1 MDKLSG
7 DMNYELLMKG
17 IDGEVWSLDLPLDA
31 PAMNYQ
37 TNNLAELK
45 DRNASYSQRISL
57 PRTTHNEQA
66 FQFSFVIGSGSYV
79 PYMRFPCQLFYE
91 GALISPVG
99 AVLNIVDVSDESIG
113 IQIIGATADLFDTL
127 NNTDAKDPG
136 DGMFLLKWYTD
147 TMGQIERRLVG
158 PEGVKVLYFWLYATL
173 QKNPN
178 IPPIS
183 MEAIQQVREL
193 DKFYPHLN
201 WYDLVTWIFAREGYS
216 LETDVDPVDRDEMF
230 LPCTYPVLADNPN
243 APKAS
248 GTGWI
253 QDPPIG
259 TTVGV
264 VWQGFPGVTLSDPVA
279 GRLLMGTVAGTFNWM
294 TLWDTTITFSFS
306 WSNISAIRNGSVAVQ
321 VTHYKNDGTSAIVLI
336 RSWSSGSSGSA
347 SVNIPMEAGEHILV
361 SGSLATVNPSANQ
374 YDMRFPVSITAPPVP
389 ETSPGDKPQPG
400 LTYDLLASTGFKS
413 LGDIVKAFFQL
424 FGLTIDVNPATKVA
438 RAYSVQEFYNR
449 RSSSGKNWSD
459 KLIKGKDTKLTFQ
472 LSNYAQSNEIKLED
486 NKDNNV
492 TDSYKFSIPDVN
504 LQPTKLLFQIGFL
517 AGLNQTL
524 YDEDT
529 TDKVH
534 TIANYPIWT
543 VNRGRVENGEMTE
556 TTWEYNALSKPMVV
570 HVNKSDYM
578 WPQVSVGYTLIRV
591 RLFTAY
597 FKNLNYYVPKYYDKL
612 INNILK
618 RPKILQTQILL
629 DSLDIQSLDLFDPIW
644 LEEPGFWFYV
654 SKINN
659 FQAEKIT
666 KVDLIR
672 M

>member
-1 MDKLSG
+1 
-7 DMNYELLMKG
+7 MNYELLMKG

-37 TNNLAELK
+37 INNLAELK

-66 FQFSFVIGSGSYV
+66 FQFSFVVGLGSYV
-79 PYMRFPCQLFYE
+79 PYMKFPCQLFYE
-91 GALISPVG
+91 GALISPAG
-99 AVLNIVDVSDESIG
+99 AVLSIVDVSDTSIG
-113 IQIIGATADLFDTL
+113 IQILGATVDLFDTL

-136 DGMFLLKWYTD
+136 TGMFLLKWYTD
-147 TMGQIERRLVG
+147 TMGQAERYLSG
-158 PEGVKVLYFWLYATL
+158 PEDSKVLYFWLYATL

-178 IPPIS
+178 VLPIS
-183 MEAIQQVREL
+183 MEAIRQVWEL

-201 WYDLVTWIFAREGYS
+201 WYDLVTWIFDRAGYR
-216 LETDVDPVDRDEMF
+216 LETDVDPVDQSEMF

-253 QDPPIG
+253 RNPPNG
-259 TTVGV
+259 TIAWVM
-264 VWQGFPGVTLSDPVA
+264 WQGSPGVTLSDPVA
-279 GRLLMGTVAGTFNWM
+279 GRLMVGLESGTFSWM
-294 TLWDTTITFSFS
+294 TLWDTTITFSFA

-321 VTHYKNDGTSAIVLI
+321 VTHYKNDGTSAIVLT

-347 SVNIPMEAGEHILV
+347 SVDIPMEAGEYIQVLGTLAIV
-361 SGSLATVNPSANQ
+361 SLSPGQ

-438 RAYSVQEFYNR
+438 RAYSAQEFYNR

-472 LSNYAQSNEIKLED
+472 LSSYAQSNEIKLED

-504 LQPTKLLFQIGFL
+504 LQPTKLLFQIRFL

-524 YDEDT
+524 YDEDST
-529 TDKVH
+529 NKTH
-534 TIANYPIWT
+534 TLANYPIWT
-543 VNRGRVENGEMTE
+543 INRGRMENGEMTE

-570 HVNKSDYM
+570 HINKSDYM
-578 WPQVSVGYTLIRV
+578 WPQVSVGYALTRV
-591 RLFTAY
+591 QLYPAY

-629 DSLDIQSLDLFDPIW
+629 DSLDIQSLDLFNPIW
-644 LEEPGFWFYV
+644 LEEHGFWFYV

-659 FQAEKIT
+659 FQAGKIT

>member
-1 MDKLSG
+1 
-7 DMNYELLMKG
+7 MNYELLMKG

-37 TNNLAELK
+37 INNLAELK

-66 FQFSFVIGSGSYV
+66 FQFSFEVGSGSGV
-79 PYMRFPCQLFYE
+79 PYMKFPCQLFYE
-91 GALISPVG
+91 GALISPAG
-99 AVLNIVDVSDESIG
+99 AVLNIVDVSDTSIG
-113 IQIIGATADLFDTL
+113 VQILGATADLFDTL

-147 TMGQIERRLVG
+147 TMGQTERYLSG
-158 PEGVKVLYFWLYATL
+158 PEKVKVLYFWLYATL

-178 IPPIS
+178 FPPLA
-183 MEAIQQVREL
+183 MEAIRQVSEL

-201 WYDLVTWIFAREGYS
+201 WYDLVTWIFDRAGYS
-216 LETDVDPVDRDEMF
+216 LETDVDLVDRAEMF
-230 LPCTYPVLADNPN
+230 LPCTYPVLADNPK

-248 GTGWI
+248 GIGWI
-253 QDPPIG
+253 RNPSTGP
-259 TTVGV
+259 TGV
-264 VWQGFPGVTLSDPVA
+264 TWKGSPGVTLSDPVA
-279 GRLLMGTVAGTFNWM
+279 GRLTIDPVPGTFNWM
-294 TLWDTTITFSFS
+294 TLWDTTITFEFS
-306 WSNISAIRNGSVAVQ
+306 WSNISAIQKSSVAVK
-321 VTHYKNDGTSAIVLI
+321 VTHYKNDGTSAVVLT

-347 SVNIPMEAGEHILV
+347 SVDIQMEAGEHILV
-361 SGSLATVNPSANQ
+361 SGTFAIVTNPGSSI
-374 YDMRFPVSITAPPVP
+374 DMRFPVSITAPPVP

-413 LGDIVKAFFQL
+413 LGDIVKAFVQL
-424 FGLTIDVNPATKVA
+424 FGLTVDVNPVTKVA
-438 RAYSVQEFYNR
+438 RAYSIQEFYDR

-472 LSNYAQSNEIKLED
+472 LSSYAQSNEMKLED

-517 AGLNQTL
+517 AGLNQRL
-524 YDEDT
+524 YDADITNT
-529 TDKVH
+529 TH
-534 TIANYPIWT
+534 TLANYPIWT
-543 VNRGRVENGEMTE
+543 INRGRMENGEMTE
-556 TTWEYNALSKPMVV
+556 TTWEYNVLSKPMVV
-570 HVNKSDYM
+570 HIDKSDFM
-578 WPQVSVGYTLIRV
+578 RPKVRVGRTLTQV
-591 RLFTAY
+591 RLYTAY
-597 FKNLNYYVPKYYDKL
+597 FKKLKYYVPKYYDKL

-618 RPKILQTQILL
+618 RPKILQVQILL
-629 DSLDIQSLDLFDPIW
+629 DSLDIQSLDLFNPIW
-644 LEEPGFWFYV
+644 LEEYGFWFYV

-659 FQAEKIT
+659 FQAGKIP

>member
-1 MDKLSG
+1 
-7 DMNYELLMKG
+7 MNYELLMKG
-17 IDGEVWSLDLPLDA
+17 IDGKVWSLDLPLDA

-37 TNNLAELK
+37 INNLAELK

-66 FQFSFVIGSGSYV
+66 FQFSFEVGSGSDV

-91 GALISPVG
+91 GALISPAG
-99 AVLNIVDVSDESIG
+99 AVLNIVDVSDTSIG
-113 IQIIGATADLFDTL
+113 VQILGATVDLFDTL

-147 TMGQIERRLVG
+147 TMGQTERYLSG
-158 PEGVKVLYFWLYATL
+158 SGEAKVLYFWLYATL

-178 IPPIS
+178 FPPFA
-183 MEAIQQVREL
+183 MEAIRQVSEL

-201 WYDLVTWIFAREGYS
+201 WYDLVTWIFGRAGYS
-216 LETDVDPVDRDEMF
+216 LETDVDPVDRAEMF
-230 LPCTYPVLADNPN
+230 LPCTYPVLAD
-243 APKAS
+243 APKAPGAS
-248 GTGWI
+248 GIGWI
-253 QDPPIG
+253 RNPSVG
-259 TTVGV
+259 TPTGV
-264 VWQGFPGVTLSDPVA
+264 IWKGSPGVTLSDPVA
-279 GRLLMGTVAGTFNWM
+279 GRLTIGPQSGTFSWM
-294 TLWDTTITFSFS
+294 TLWDTTITFRFS
-306 WSNISAIRNGSVAVQ
+306 WSNISAIQKSSVSVK
-321 VTHYKNDGTSAIVLI
+321 VTHYKNDGTSAVVLT

-347 SVNIPMEAGEHILV
+347 SVDIQMEAEEHILV
-361 SGSLATVNPSANQ
+361 SGTLAIVTNPGSSF
-374 YDMRFPVSITAPPVP
+374 DMKFPVSITAPPVP

-413 LGDIVKAFFQL
+413 LGDIVKAFVQL
-424 FGLTIDVNPATKVA
+424 FGLTVDVNPVTKVA
-438 RAYSVQEFYNR
+438 RAYSIREFYNR

-472 LSNYAQSNEIKLED
+472 LSSYAQSNEIKLED

-517 AGLNQTL
+517 AGLNQSL
-524 YDEDT
+524 YDADT
-529 TDKVH
+529 TNKTH
-534 TIANYPIWT
+534 TLANYPIWT
-543 VNRGRVENGEMTE
+543 VNRGRVENGEVTE
-556 TTWEYNALSKPMVV
+556 TTWEYNVLSKPMVV
-570 HVNKSDYM
+570 HIDKSDYM
-578 WPQVSVGYTLIRV
+578 RPKVRVGYTTTQV
-591 RLFTAY
+591 RLYTAY
-597 FKNLNYYVPKYYDKL
+597 FKKLKYYVPKYYDNL

-618 RPKILQTQILL
+618 RPKILQVQILL
-629 DSLDIQSLDLFDPIW
+629 DSLDIQSLDLFNPIW
-644 LEEPGFWFYV
+644 LEEHGFWFYV

-659 FQAEKIT
+659 FQAGKIP

>member
-1 MDKLSG
+1 
-7 DMNYELLMKG
+7 MNYELLMKG

-37 TNNLAELK
+37 INNLAELK

-66 FQFSFVIGSGSYV
+66 FQFSFVVGSGSSV
-79 PYMRFPCQLFYE
+79 PYMKFPCQLFYE
-91 GALISPVG
+91 GALISPAG

-113 IQIIGATADLFDTL
+113 IQIIGAIVDLFDTL

-136 DGMFLLKWYTD
+136 TGMFLLKWYTD
-147 TMGQIERRLVG
+147 TMGQSERYLSG
-158 PEGVKVLYFWLYATL
+158 PEESKVLYFWLYATL

-183 MEAIQQVREL
+183 TEAIQEVREL

-201 WYDLVTWIFAREGYS
+201 WYDLVTWIFNRAGYS
-216 LETDVDPVDRDEMF
+216 LETDVDSVDRSEMF

-243 APKAS
+243 VPEAS

-253 QDPPIG
+253 RDVPPG
-259 TTVGV
+259 GLAGV
-264 VWQGFPGVTLSDPVA
+264 TWQGSPGVTLSDPVA
-279 GRLLMGTVAGTFNWM
+279 GRLIIDPISGEFSWM

-306 WSNISAIRNGSVAVQ
+306 WSNTSAIQRGSVTVR
-321 VTHYKNDGTSAIVLI
+321 VTHHKNDGTSAIVLT

-347 SVNIPMEAGEHILV
+347 SVDIPMEAGEHILV
-361 SGSLATVNPSANQ
+361 YGSLLAGNFTTDQ
-374 YDMRFPVSITAPPVP
+374 YDMRFPVSITAPIPP
-389 ETSPGDKPQPG
+389 ETSPGDRPYPG

-413 LGDIVKAFFQL
+413 LGDIVKAFLQL
-424 FGLTIDVNPATKVA
+424 FGLTIDVNYTTKVA

-472 LSNYAQSNEIKLED
+472 LSSYAQSNEIKLED

-524 YDEDT
+524 YDAGST
-529 TDKVH
+529 QRLH
-534 TIANYPIWT
+534 TLANYPIWT
-543 VNRGRVENGEMTE
+543 INRGRMENGEMTE

-570 HVNKSDYM
+570 HINKSDYLR
-578 WPQVSVGYTLIRV
+578 PQVSVGYTLTPIRLYTT
-591 RLFTAY
+591 R
-597 FKNLNYYVPKYYDKL
+597 FKSLNYYVPKYYGKL
-612 INNILK
+612 IDNILK

-629 DSLDIQSLDLFDPIW
+629 DSLDIQSLDLFNPIW
-644 LEEPGFWFYV
+644 LEEHGFWFYV

-659 FQAEKIT
+659 FQAGKIT

>member
-1 MDKLSG
+1 
-7 DMNYELLMKG
+7 MNYELLMKG

-37 TNNLAELK
+37 INNLAELK

-66 FQFSFVIGSGSYV
+66 FQFSFVVGSGSDA
-79 PYMRFPCQLFYE
+79 PYMKFPCQLFYE
-91 GALISPVG
+91 GALISPAG
-99 AVLNIVDVSDESIG
+99 AVLSIVDVSDTSIG
-113 IQIIGATADLFDTL
+113 VQILGATVDLFDTL

-147 TMGQIERRLVG
+147 TMGQTERYLSG

-178 IPPIS
+178 FPPFA
-183 MEAIQQVREL
+183 MEAIRQVSEM

-201 WYDLVTWIFAREGYS
+201 WYDLVTWIFDRAGYS
-216 LETDVDPVDRDEMF
+216 LETDVDPVDRAEMF
-230 LPCTYPVLADNPN
+230 LPCTYPVLANNPK

-248 GTGWI
+248 GIGWI
-253 QDPPIG
+253 RNF
-259 TTVGV
+259 TVGTPAGV
-264 VWQGFPGVTLSDPVA
+264 IWEGSPGVTLSDPVA
-279 GRLLMGTVAGTFNWM
+279 GRLTINPQPGSFNWM
-294 TLWDTTITFSFS
+294 TLWDTTITFRFS
-306 WSNISAIRNGSVAVQ
+306 WSNISAIQKSSVSVK
-321 VTHYKNDGTSAIVLI
+321 VTHYKNDGTSAVVLS

-347 SVNIPMEAGEHILV
+347 SVDIQMEAKEHILV
-361 SGSLATVNPSANQ
+361 TGTLSVVTKPSNSF
-374 YDMRFPVSITAPPVP
+374 DLRFPVSITAPPVP

-413 LGDIVKAFFQL
+413 LGDIVKAFVQL
-424 FGLTIDVNPATKVA
+424 FGLTVDVNPATKVA

-472 LSNYAQSNEIKLED
+472 LSSYAQSNEVKLED

-517 AGLNQTL
+517 AGLNQKL
-524 YDEDT
+524 YDSDITNT
-529 TDKVH
+529 TH
-534 TIANYPIWT
+534 TLANYPIWT
-543 VNRGRVENGEMTE
+543 VNRGRVENGETTE
-556 TTWEYNALSKPMVV
+556 TTWEYNVLSKPMVV
-570 HVNKSDYM
+570 HVDKSDFM
-578 WPQVSVGYTLIRV
+578 RPKVRVGRTTTQIR
-591 RLFTAY
+591 LYTAY
-597 FKNLNYYVPKYYDKL
+597 FKKLNYYVPKYYDKL

-618 RPKILQTQILL
+618 SPKILQVQILL
-629 DSLDIQSLDLFDPIW
+629 DSLDIQSLDLFNPIW
-644 LEEPGFWFYV
+644 LEEHGFWFYV

-659 FQAEKIT
+659 FQAGKIP

>member
-1 MDKLSG
+1 
-7 DMNYELLMKG
+7 MNYELLIKG
-17 IDGEVWSLDLPLDA
+17 IDSEVWSLDLPLDA

-37 TNNLAELK
+37 INNLAELK

-79 PYMRFPCQLFYE
+79 PYMKFPCQLFYE
-91 GALISPVG
+91 GALISPAG
-99 AVLNIVDVSDESIG
+99 AVLNIVDVSDTSIG
-113 IQIIGATADLFDTL
+113 VQILGATADLFDTL

-136 DGMFLLKWYTD
+136 TGMFLLKWYTD
-147 TMGQIERRLVG
+147 TMGQAKRYLSG
-158 PEGVKVLYFWLYATL
+158 PEESKVLYFWLYATL

-178 IPPIS
+178 IPPVPL
-183 MEAIQQVREL
+183 EAIRQVREL

-201 WYDLVTWIFAREGYS
+201 WYDLVTWIFDRAGYS
-216 LETDVDPVDRDEMF
+216 LETDVDSVDRSEMF

-259 TTVGV
+259 TIVGV
-264 VWQGFPGVTLSDPVA
+264 VWQGYPGVTLSDPVA
-279 GRLLMGTVAGTFNWM
+279 GRLLMGTVSGTFSWM

-321 VTHYKNDGTSAIVLI
+321 VTHYKNDGTSAVVLT

-347 SVNIPMEAGEHILV
+347 SVDIPMEAGEHIQV
-361 SGSLATVNPSANQ
+361 SGSLTTINSPSANQ

-438 RAYSVQEFYNR
+438 RAYSAQEFYNR

-472 LSNYAQSNEIKLED
+472 LSSYAQSNEIKLED

-492 TDSYKFSIPDVN
+492 TDSYKFSTPDVN
-504 LQPTKLLFQIGFL
+504 LQPTKLLFQIGLL

-524 YDEDT
+524 YEGPST
-529 TDKVH
+529 GMTH
-534 TIANYPIWT
+534 TLANYPIWT
-543 VNRGRVENGEMTE
+543 INRGRMENGEMTE

-570 HVNKSDYM
+570 HINKYDFM
-578 WPQVSVGYTLIRV
+578 WPQVSIGYTLTRV

-629 DSLDIQSLDLFDPIW
+629 DSLDIQSLDLFNPIW
-644 LEEPGFWFYV
+644 LEEHGFWFYV

-659 FQAEKIT
+659 FQAGKIT

>member
-1 MDKLSG
+1 MRDV
-7 DMNYELLMKG
+7 
-17 IDGEVWSLDLPLDA
+17 DGEVWALDLPLDA

-37 TNNLAELK
+37 INNLAELK

-66 FQFSFVIGSGSYV
+66 FQFSFEIGSVSDV
-79 PYMRFPCQLFYE
+79 PYMKFPCQLFYE
-91 GALISPVG
+91 GALLSPGG

-113 IQIIGATADLFDTL
+113 VQIIGATADLFNTL

-136 DGMFLLKWYTD
+136 DGMFLFKWYTD
-147 TMGQIERRLVG
+147 TMGQTERYLTSPNG
-158 PEGVKVLYFWLYATL
+158 AKVLYFWLYATL

-178 IPPIS
+178 TPPVW
-183 MEAIQQVREL
+183 MEAIRQVREL

-216 LETDVDPVDRDEMF
+216 LETDVDPVDRAEMF

-243 APKAS
+243 APEVS
-248 GTGWI
+248 GVGWI
-253 QDPPIG
+253 QDPPAG

-264 VWQGFPGVTLSDPVA
+264 GWQDPNGVPLKDPIA
-279 GRLLMGTVAGTFNWM
+279 GRLIMGTNPGTFSWM
-294 TLWDTTITFSFS
+294 ALWDTTITFSFA
-306 WSNISAIRNGSVAVQ
+306 WSKNYSIQNDSIVVQ
-321 VTHYKNDGTSAIVLI
+321 VTHYKNDGTNAIVLT
-336 RSWSSGSSGSA
+336 RSWTNVSFGSV
-347 SVNIPMEAGEHILV
+347 SVDIPMEEGEHILV
-361 SGSLATVNPSANQ
+361 SGTLTTVDPFIR
-374 YDMRFPVSITAPPVP
+374 YYIRFPVSITAPPVP

-413 LGDIVKAFFQL
+413 LGDIVKAFSQL
-424 FGLTIDVNPATKVA
+424 FGLTIDVNPTTKVA
-438 RAYSVQEFYNR
+438 RAYSIQEFYNR

-492 TDSYKFSIPDVN
+492 IDSYKFSIPDVN
-504 LQPTKLLFQIGFL
+504 LRPTKLLFQIGFL
-517 AGLNQTL
+517 SGLNQDL
-524 YDEDT
+524 RDT
-529 TDKVH
+529 ETTNKVH
-534 TIANYPIWT
+534 TLANYPIWT
-543 VNRGRVENGEMTE
+543 INRARMEDGEVTE
-556 TTWEYNALSKPMVV
+556 ATWEYNALSKPMVV
-570 HVNKSDYM
+570 HINKSDYM
-578 WPQVSVGYTLIRV
+578 WPQVSVGYTLTRV
-591 RLFTAY
+591 RLYTAY

-618 RPKILQTQILL
+618 RPKTLQTQVLL
-629 DSLDIQSLDLFDPIW
+629 NSLDIQSLDLFNPIW
-644 LEEPGFWFYV
+644 LEEHGFWFYV

-659 FQAEKIT
+659 FQAGKIA

>member
-1 MDKLSG
+1 
-7 DMNYELLMKG
+7 MNYELLMKG

-37 TNNLAELK
+37 INNLAELK

-66 FQFSFVIGSGSYV
+66 FQFSFVVGSGSHV
-79 PYMRFPCQLFYE
+79 PYMKFPCQLFYE
-91 GALISPVG
+91 GALISPAG
-99 AVLNIVDVSDESIG
+99 AVLNIVDISDTSIG
-113 IQIIGATADLFDTL
+113 VQILGATADLFDTL

-136 DGMFLLKWYTD
+136 TGMFLLKWYTD
-147 TMGQIERRLVG
+147 TMGVTERYLSDSEESG
-158 PEGVKVLYFWLYATL
+158 VLYFWLYATL

-178 IPPIS
+178 IPAVF
-183 MEAIQQVREL
+183 MEAIGQAEGL
-193 DKFYPHLN
+193 DKIYPHLN
-201 WYDLVTWIFAREGYS
+201 WYDLVTWIFDRAGYS
-216 LETDVDPVDRDEMF
+216 LETDVDPVDRAEMF

-243 APKAS
+243 VPEAS

-259 TTVGV
+259 APVGV
-264 VWQGFPGVTLSDPVA
+264 IWQGYPGVTLSDPVA
-279 GRLLMGTVAGTFNWM
+279 GRLMMETVAGTFSWM

-306 WSNISAIRNGSVAVQ
+306 WYNISAIQNGSVEVQ
-321 VTHYKNDGTSAIVLI
+321 VTHYKNDGTSAIVLT
-336 RSWSSGSSGSA
+336 RSWSSGSFGNT

-361 SGSLATVNPSANQ
+361 SGLLVTVNPSVNQ
-374 YDMRFPVSITAPPVP
+374 YDMRFPVSITAPIPP
-389 ETSPGDKPQPG
+389 ETSPGDKPYPG

-424 FGLTIDVNPATKVA
+424 FGLTIDVNPATKVV

-472 LSNYAQSNEIKLED
+472 LSGYAQSNEIKLED

-517 AGLNQTL
+517 SGLNQTL
-524 YDEDT
+524 YDADGT
-529 TDKVH
+529 LKVH
-534 TIANYPIWT
+534 TLANYPIWT
-543 VNRGRVENGEMTE
+543 INRGRMENGEMTE
-556 TTWEYNALSKPMVV
+556 TTWTYNVLSKPMVV

-578 WPQVSVGYTLIRV
+578 WPQVSVGYIIHRIRLYPARFK
-591 RLFTAY
+591 RLS
-597 FKNLNYYVPKYYDKL
+597 YYVPKYYGKL
-612 INNILK
+612 IANILK

-629 DSLDIQSLDLFDPIW
+629 DSLDIQSLDLFNPIW
-644 LEEPGFWFYV
+644 LEEHGFWFYV

-659 FQAEKIT
+659 FQAGKIT

>member
-1 MDKLSG
+1 
-7 DMNYELLMKG
+7 MNYELLMKG
-17 IDGEVWSLDLPLDA
+17 IDGKVWSLDLLLDA

-37 TNNLAELK
+37 INNLAELK

-66 FQFSFVIGSGSYV
+66 FQFSLVVGSGSSV
-79 PYMRFPCQLFYE
+79 PYMKFPCQLFYE
-91 GALISPVG
+91 GALISPAG
-99 AVLNIVDVSDESIG
+99 AVLNIVDVSDTSIG
-113 IQIIGATADLFDTL
+113 VQILGATVDLFDTL

-147 TMGQIERRLVG
+147 TMGQTERYLSG

-178 IPPIS
+178 FPPFA
-183 MEAIQQVREL
+183 MEAIRQVYEL

-201 WYDLVTWIFAREGYS
+201 WYDLVTWIFDRAGYS
-216 LETDVDPVDRDEMF
+216 LETDVDPDDRAEMF
-230 LPCTYPVLADNPN
+230 LPCTYPVLADNPKS
-243 APKAS
+243 PKAS
-248 GTGWI
+248 GIGWI
-253 QDPPIG
+253 RNPSIG
-259 TTVGV
+259 TTGV
-264 VWQGFPGVTLSDPVA
+264 TWKGSPGVTLSDPVA
-279 GRLLMGTVAGTFNWM
+279 GRLTIDPVSGTFNWM
-294 TLWDTTITFSFS
+294 TLWDTTITFKIS
-306 WSNISAIRNGSVAVQ
+306 WSNISAIQKSSVAVK
-321 VTHYKNDGTSAIVLI
+321 VTHYKNDGTSAVVLT

-347 SVNIPMEAGEHILV
+347 SVDIQMEEGEHILV
-361 SGSLATVNPSANQ
+361 SGILTLAVKPVNSF
-374 YDMRFPVSITAPPVP
+374 DLRFPVSIIAPPVP

-413 LGDIVKAFFQL
+413 LGDIVKAFVQL
-424 FGLTIDVNPATKVA
+424 FGLTVDVNPVTKVA

-472 LSNYAQSNEIKLED
+472 LSSYAQSNEIKLED
-486 NKDNNV
+486 NKDNKV

-517 AGLNQTL
+517 AGLNQRL
-524 YDEDT
+524 YDADIT
-529 TDKVH
+529 NATH
-534 TIANYPIWT
+534 TLANYPIWT
-543 VNRGRVENGEMTE
+543 VNRGRMENGEMTE
-556 TTWEYNALSKPMVV
+556 TTWEYNVLSKPMVV
-570 HVNKSDYM
+570 HIDKSDFM
-578 WPQVSVGYTLIRV
+578 RPKVKVGRTLTQIR
-591 RLFTAY
+591 LYTAY
-597 FKNLNYYVPKYYDKL
+597 FKKLKYYVPKYYGKL

-618 RPKILQTQILL
+618 RPKILQVQILL
-629 DSLDIQSLDLFDPIW
+629 DSLDIQSLDLFNPIW
-644 LEEPGFWFYV
+644 LEEHGFWFYV

-659 FQAEKIT
+659 FQAGKIS

>member
-1 MDKLSG
+1 
-7 DMNYELLMKG
+7 MNYELLMKG

-37 TNNLAELK
+37 INNLAELK

-66 FQFSFVIGSGSYV
+66 FQFSFVVGSGSCV
-79 PYMRFPCQLFYE
+79 PYMKFPCQLFYE
-91 GALISPVG
+91 GALISPAG
-99 AVLNIVDVSDESIG
+99 AVLNIVDVSDTSIG
-113 IQIIGATADLFDTL
+113 VQILGATVDLFDTL

-147 TMGQIERRLVG
+147 TMGRAERYLSG
-158 PEGVKVLYFWLYATL
+158 PEKVKVLYFWLYATL

-178 IPPIS
+178 SPPFA
-183 MEAIQQVREL
+183 MEAIRQVREL

-201 WYDLVTWIFAREGYS
+201 WYDLVTWIFDRAGYS
-216 LETDVDPVDRDEMF
+216 LETDVDPVDRAEMF
-230 LPCTYPVLADNPN
+230 LPCTYPVLADNPK
-243 APKAS
+243 APRAS
-248 GTGWI
+248 GIGWI
-253 QDPPIG
+253 RDF
-259 TTVGV
+259 TVGTPAGV
-264 VWQGFPGVTLSDPVA
+264 IWKGSPGVTLSDPVA
-279 GRLLMGTVAGTFNWM
+279 GRLNIGPKSGTFSWM
-294 TLWDTTITFSFS
+294 TLWDTTITFRFS
-306 WSNISAIRNGSVAVQ
+306 WSNISAIQKSSVGVK
-321 VTHYKNDGTSAIVLI
+321 VTHYKNDGTSVVVLT
-336 RSWSSGSSGSA
+336 RSWSTGSSGSA
-347 SVNIPMEAGEHILV
+347 SVDIQMEAGEYILV
-361 SGSLATVNPSANQ
+361 SGTLAVVTNPVSSF
-374 YDMRFPVSITAPPVP
+374 DMRFPVSITAPPVP

-413 LGDIVKAFFQL
+413 LGDIVKAFVQL
-424 FGLTIDVNPATKVA
+424 FGLTIDVNPVTKVA
-438 RAYSVQEFYNR
+438 RAYSIQEFYNR

-472 LSNYAQSNEIKLED
+472 LSSYAQSNEMKLED

-517 AGLNQTL
+517 AGLNQSL
-524 YDEDT
+524 YDADNT
-529 TDKVH
+529 NKIH
-534 TIANYPIWT
+534 TLANYPIWT
-543 VNRGRVENGEMTE
+543 INRGRMENGEVAE
-556 TTWEYNALSKPMVV
+556 TTWEYNVLSKPMVV
-570 HVNKSDYM
+570 HIDKSDYM
-578 WPQVSVGYTLIRV
+578 RPNVRVGYTLTQV
-591 RLFTAY
+591 RLYTAY

-618 RPKILQTQILL
+618 RPKILQVQILL
-629 DSLDIQSLDLFDPIW
+629 DSLDIQSLDLFNPIW
-644 LEEPGFWFYV
+644 LEEHGFWFYV

-659 FQAEKIT
+659 FQAGKIP

>member
-1 MDKLSG
+1 
-7 DMNYELLMKG
+7 MNYELLMKDS
-17 IDGEVWSLDLPLDA
+17 DGEVWSLDLPLDA

-37 TNNLAELK
+37 INNLAELK

-66 FQFSFVIGSGSYV
+66 FQFSSVIGSGSYV
-79 PYMRFPCQLFYE
+79 PYRRFPCQLFYE
-91 GALISPVG
+91 GALISPAG

-136 DGMFLLKWYTD
+136 TGMFLLKWYTD
-147 TMGQIERRLVG
+147 TMGRTERYLSG
-158 PEGVKVLYFWLYATL
+158 PEEAKVLYFWLYATL

-178 IPPIS
+178 MPPVS

-201 WYDLVTWIFAREGYS
+201 WYDLVTWIFGRAGYS
-216 LETDVDPVDRDEMF
+216 LETDVDSVDRSEMF

-243 APKAS
+243 VPKAS

-253 QDPPIG
+253 KDTPPG
-259 TTVGV
+259 GLAGV
-264 VWQGFPGVTLSDPVA
+264 KWQGPPGVTLSDPVA
-279 GRLLMGTVAGTFNWM
+279 GRLIINTISGEFSWM
-294 TLWDTTITFSFS
+294 TIWDTTITFSFS
-306 WSNISAIRNGSVAVQ
+306 WSNTSAIRNGSVAVR
-321 VTHYKNDGTSAIVLI
+321 VTHYKNDGTNAIVLS
-336 RSWSSGSSGSA
+336 RSWTSGSYGSV
-347 SVNIPMEAGEHILV
+347 SVDIPMEAGEHILV
-361 SGSLATVNPSANQ
+361 SGTLLAGNFTTDQ
-374 YDMRFPVSITAPPVP
+374 YDMRFPVSITAPIPR
-389 ETSPGDKPQPG
+389 ETSPGDRPYPG

-413 LGDIVKAFFQL
+413 LGGIVKAFLQL

-438 RAYSVQEFYNR
+438 RAYSTREFYNR

-472 LSNYAQSNEIKLED
+472 LSSYAQSNEIKLED
-486 NKDNNV
+486 NKDNSV
-492 TDSYKFSIPDVN
+492 TDSYKFSIQDVN
-504 LQPTKLLFQIGFL
+504 LQPTKLLFQIGLL
-517 AGLNQTL
+517 AGLNQAL
-524 YDEDT
+524 YDEYT
-529 TDKVH
+529 QRLH
-534 TIANYPIWT
+534 TLANYPIWT
-543 VNRGRVENGEMTE
+543 INRGRMENGEMTE

-570 HVNKSDYM
+570 HINKYDYM
-578 WPQVSVGYTLIRV
+578 EPKVSVGYALTQV
-591 RLFTAY
+591 RLYTAR
-597 FKNLNYYVPKYYDKL
+597 FKSLNYYVPKYYGEL
-612 INNILK
+612 IDNILK

-629 DSLDIQSLDLFDPIW
+629 DSLDIQSLDLFNPIW
-644 LEEPGFWFYV
+644 LEEHGFWFYV

-659 FQAEKIT
+659 FQAGKIT

>member
-1 MDKLSG
+1 
-7 DMNYELLMKG
+7 MNYELLMKG

-37 TNNLAELK
+37 INNLAELK

-66 FQFSFVIGSGSYV
+66 FQFSFVVGSDSGV
-79 PYMRFPCQLFYE
+79 PYMKFPCQLFYE
-91 GALISPVG
+91 GALISPAG
-99 AVLNIVDVSDESIG
+99 AVLNIVDISDTSIG
-113 IQIIGATADLFDTL
+113 VQILGATVDLFDTL

-147 TMGQIERRLVG
+147 TMGQTERYLSG
-158 PEGVKVLYFWLYATL
+158 PEKVKVLYFWLYATL

-178 IPPIS
+178 FPPIA
-183 MEAIQQVREL
+183 MEAIRQVSEL

-201 WYDLVTWIFAREGYS
+201 WYDLVTWIFDRAGYS
-216 LETDVDPVDRDEMF
+216 LETDVDPVDRAEMF
-230 LPCTYPVLADNPN
+230 LPCTYPVLADNPK

-248 GTGWI
+248 GIGWI
-253 QDPPIG
+253 RNPSVG
-259 TTVGV
+259 TTGV
-264 VWQGFPGVTLSDPVA
+264 TWKGSPGVTLSDPVA
-279 GRLLMGTVAGTFNWM
+279 GRLTIDSVPGTFNWM
-294 TLWDTTITFSFS
+294 TLWDTTITFKLS
-306 WSNISAIRNGSVAVQ
+306 WSNISAIQKSSVAVK
-321 VTHYKNDGTSAIVLI
+321 VTHYKNDGTSAVVLT

-347 SVNIPMEAGEHILV
+347 SVDIQMEAGEHILV
-361 SGSLATVNPSANQ
+361 SGILAMAVNPVNSF
-374 YDMRFPVSITAPPVP
+374 DMRFLVNITAPPVP

-413 LGDIVKAFFQL
+413 LGNIVKAFVQL
-424 FGLTIDVNPATKVA
+424 FGLTVDVNPVTKVA
-438 RAYSVQEFYNR
+438 RAYSIQEFYNR

-472 LSNYAQSNEIKLED
+472 LSSYAQSNEMKLED

-517 AGLNQTL
+517 AGLNQRLHDSAITNKTHTL
-524 YDEDT
+524 
-529 TDKVH
+529 
-534 TIANYPIWT
+534 ANYPIWT
-543 VNRGRVENGEMTE
+543 INRGRMENGEMTE
-556 TTWEYNALSKPMVV
+556 TTWEYNVLSKPMVV
-570 HVNKSDYM
+570 HIDKSDYM
-578 WPQVSVGYTLIRV
+578 RPKVKVGYTLTQV
-591 RLFTAY
+591 RLYTAY

-618 RPKILQTQILL
+618 RPKILQVQILL
-629 DSLDIQSLDLFDPIW
+629 DSLDIQSLDLFNPIW
-644 LEEPGFWFYV
+644 LEEHGFWFYV

-659 FQAEKIT
+659 FQAGKIP

>member
-1 MDKLSG
+1 
-7 DMNYELLMKG
+7 MNYELLMKG
-17 IDGEVWSLDLPLDA
+17 IDGEVWSLDLPPDA

-37 TNNLAELK
+37 INNLAELK

-66 FQFSFVIGSGSYV
+66 FQFSFVVGSGSYV
-79 PYMRFPCQLFYE
+79 PYMKFPCQLFYE
-91 GALISPVG
+91 GALISPAG
-99 AVLNIVDVSDESIG
+99 AVLNIVDVSDTSIG
-113 IQIIGATADLFDTL
+113 IQILGATADLFDTL

-136 DGMFLLKWYTD
+136 TGMFLLKWYTD
-147 TMGQIERRLVG
+147 TMGQAERYLSG
-158 PEGVKVLYFWLYATL
+158 PEESKVLYFWLYATL

-178 IPPIS
+178 VPPIS
-183 MEAIQQVREL
+183 MEAIRQVREL

-201 WYDLVTWIFAREGYS
+201 WYDLVTWIFDREGYS
-216 LETDVDPVDRDEMF
+216 LETDVDPVDRSEMF

-243 APKAS
+243 TPKAS

-253 QDPPIG
+253 KDTPPGGLANVI
-259 TTVGV
+259 
-264 VWQGFPGVTLSDPVA
+264 WQGSPGVTLSDPVA
-279 GRLLMGTVAGTFNWM
+279 GRLIIDPVSGEFSWM

-306 WSNISAIRNGSVAVQ
+306 WSNTSAISRGTVSVR
-321 VTHYKNDGTSAIVLI
+321 VTHYKNDGTSAIVLT

-347 SVNIPMEAGEHILV
+347 SVDIPMEAGEHILV
-361 SGSLATVNPSANQ
+361 SGTLVANYSSTDQ
-374 YDMRFPVSITAPPVP
+374 YDMRFPVSITAPIPR
-389 ETSPGDKPQPG
+389 ETSPGDRPYPG

-424 FGLTIDVNPATKVA
+424 FGLTIDVNPAAKVA

-472 LSNYAQSNEIKLED
+472 LSSYAQSNEIKLED

-524 YDEDT
+524 YDEDST
-529 TDKVH
+529 QRLH
-534 TIANYPIWT
+534 TLANYPIWT
-543 VNRGRVENGEMTE
+543 INRGRMENGEMTE

-570 HVNKSDYM
+570 HTSKSDYM
-578 WPQVSVGYTLIRV
+578 RPQVSVGYTLTPV
-591 RLFTAY
+591 RLYTAY

-618 RPKILQTQILL
+618 RPKVLQTQILL
-629 DSLDIQSLDLFDPIW
+629 DSLDIQSLNLFNPIW
-644 LEEPGFWFYV
+644 LEEHGFWFYV

-659 FQAEKIT
+659 FQAGKIT

>member
-1 MDKLSG
+1 
-7 DMNYELLMKG
+7 MNYELLMKG
-17 IDGEVWSLDLPLDA
+17 IDGKVWSLDLPLDA

-37 TNNLAELK
+37 INNLAELK

-66 FQFSFVIGSGSYV
+66 FQFSFVVGSGSSV
-79 PYMRFPCQLFYE
+79 PYMKFPCQLFYE
-91 GALISPVG
+91 GALISPAG
-99 AVLNIVDVSDESIG
+99 AVLNIVDVSDTSIG
-113 IQIIGATADLFDTL
+113 VQILGATVDLFDTL

-147 TMGQIERRLVG
+147 TMGQTERYLSG
-158 PEGVKVLYFWLYATL
+158 PEKAKVLYFWLYATL

-178 IPPIS
+178 FPPFA
-183 MEAIQQVREL
+183 MEAIRQVSEL

-201 WYDLVTWIFAREGYS
+201 WYDLVTWIFDRAGYS
-216 LETDVDPVDRDEMF
+216 LETDVDPVDRAEMF
-230 LPCTYPVLADNPN
+230 LPCTYPVLADNPK

-248 GTGWI
+248 GIGWI
-253 QDPPIG
+253 RNPSIG
-259 TTVGV
+259 TTGV
-264 VWQGFPGVTLSDPVA
+264 TWKGSPGVTLSDPVA
-279 GRLLMGTVAGTFNWM
+279 GRLTIGPQAGTFNWM
-294 TLWDTTITFSFS
+294 TLWDTTITFTFS
-306 WSNISAIRNGSVAVQ
+306 WSNISAIQKSSVAVK
-321 VTHYKNDGTSAIVLI
+321 VTHYKNDGTSAVVLT

-347 SVNIPMEAGEHILV
+347 SVDIQMEAGEHILV
-361 SGSLATVNPSANQ
+361 SGSLAIATKPSNSF
-374 YDMRFPVSITAPPVP
+374 DMRFPVSITAPPVP

-413 LGDIVKAFFQL
+413 LGDIVKAFVQL
-424 FGLTIDVNPATKVA
+424 FGLTVDVNPVTKVA
-438 RAYSVQEFYNR
+438 RAYSIREFYNR

-472 LSNYAQSNEIKLED
+472 LSSYAQSNEMKLED

-517 AGLNQTL
+517 AGLNQRL
-524 YDEDT
+524 YDADIT
-529 TDKVH
+529 NATH
-534 TIANYPIWT
+534 TLANYPIWT
-543 VNRGRVENGEMTE
+543 VNRGRMENGEMTE
-556 TTWEYNALSKPMVV
+556 TTWEYNVLSKPMVV
-570 HVNKSDYM
+570 HIDKSDFM
-578 WPQVSVGYTLIRV
+578 RPKVKVGRTLTQV
-591 RLFTAY
+591 RLYTAY
-597 FKNLNYYVPKYYDKL
+597 FKNLKYYVPKYYDKL

-618 RPKILQTQILL
+618 SPKILQVQILL
-629 DSLDIQSLDLFDPIW
+629 DSLDIQSLDLFNPIW
-644 LEEPGFWFYV
+644 LEEHGFWFYV

-659 FQAEKIT
+659 FQAGKIP

>member
-1 MDKLSG
+1 
-7 DMNYELLMKG
+7 MNYELLMKG
-17 IDGEVWSLDLPLDA
+17 IDGKVWSLDLPLDA

-37 TNNLAELK
+37 INNLAELK

-66 FQFSFVIGSGSYV
+66 FQFSFVVGSGSYV
-79 PYMRFPCQLFYE
+79 PYMKFPCQLFYE
-91 GALISPVG
+91 GALISPTG
-99 AVLNIVDVSDESIG
+99 AVLNIVDVSDTSIG
-113 IQIIGATADLFDTL
+113 VQILGATTDLFDTL

-136 DGMFLLKWYTD
+136 TGMFLLKWYTD
-147 TMGQIERRLVG
+147 TMGQSERYLSG
-158 PEGVKVLYFWLYATL
+158 PEESRVLYFWLYATL

-178 IPPIS
+178 VPPIS
-183 MEAIQQVREL
+183 TEAIQEVREL

-201 WYDLVTWIFAREGYS
+201 WYDLVTWIFDREGYS
-216 LETDVDPVDRDEMF
+216 LETDVDPVDRAEMF

-243 APKAS
+243 VPEAS

-253 QDPPIG
+253 RDTPPG
-259 TTVGV
+259 GLAGV
-264 VWQGFPGVTLSDPVA
+264 TWQGSPGVTLRDPVA
-279 GRLLMGTVAGTFNWM
+279 GRLTINTIPGGFSWM

-306 WSNISAIRNGSVAVQ
+306 WSNISAIQRGSVTVR
-321 VTHYKNDGTSAIVLI
+321 VTHHKNDGTSAIVLT

-347 SVNIPMEAGEHILV
+347 SVDIPMEAGEHIEV
-361 SGSLATVNPSANQ
+361 DGSLVAGHFTTDQ
-374 YDMRFPVSITAPPVP
+374 YDMRFPVSITAPIPP
-389 ETSPGDKPQPG
+389 GTSPGDKPYPG
-400 LTYDLLASTGFKS
+400 PTYDLLASTGFKS

-424 FGLTIDVNPATKVA
+424 FGLTVDVNSATKVA

-459 KLIKGKDTKLTFQ
+459 KLIKGKDTKLTFR
-472 LSNYAQSNEIKLED
+472 LSSYAQSNEIKLED

-524 YDEDT
+524 YDAGST
-529 TDKVH
+529 QKLH
-534 TIANYPIWT
+534 TLANYPIWT
-543 VNRGRVENGEMTE
+543 INRGRMEDGKMTE
-556 TTWEYNALSKPMVV
+556 TTWEYNVLSKPMVV
-570 HVNKSDYM
+570 HINKSDYLR
-578 WPQVSVGYTLIRV
+578 PQVSVGYILTPIR
-591 RLFTAY
+591 LYTAR
-597 FKNLNYYVPKYYDKL
+597 FKSLNYYVPKYYGKL
-612 INNILK
+612 IDNILK
-618 RPKILQTQILL
+618 RPEILQTQILL
-629 DSLDIQSLDLFDPIW
+629 DSLDIQSLDLFNPIW
-644 LEEPGFWFYV
+644 LEEHGFWFYV

-659 FQAEKIT
+659 FQAGKMT

>member
-1 MDKLSG
+1 
-7 DMNYELLMKG
+7 MNYELLMKG

-37 TNNLAELK
+37 INNLAELK

-66 FQFSFVIGSGSYV
+66 FQFSFVVGSGSYV
-79 PYMRFPCQLFYE
+79 PYMKFPCQLFYE
-91 GALISPVG
+91 GALISPAG
-99 AVLNIVDVSDESIG
+99 AVLNIVDVSDTSIG
-113 IQIIGATADLFDTL
+113 VQIIGATADLFDTL

-136 DGMFLLKWYTD
+136 TGMFLLKWYTD
-147 TMGQIERRLVG
+147 TMGQSERYLSG
-158 PEGVKVLYFWLYATL
+158 PEESKVLYFWLYATL

-178 IPPIS
+178 MPPIS
-183 MEAIQQVREL
+183 TEAIQEVREL

-201 WYDLVTWIFAREGYS
+201 WYDLVTWIFDREGYS
-216 LETDVDPVDRDEMF
+216 LETDVDPVDRAEMF

-243 APKAS
+243 VPKAS

-253 QDPPIG
+253 RNTPSG
-259 TTVGV
+259 GLAGV
-264 VWQGFPGVTLSDPVA
+264 TWQGSPGVTLSDPVA
-279 GRLLMGTVAGTFNWM
+279 GRLIIDTIPGEFSWM

-306 WSNISAIRNGSVAVQ
+306 WSNTSAIQRGTVAVR
-321 VTHYKNDGTSAIVLI
+321 VTHYKNDGTSAIVLS
-336 RSWSSGSSGSA
+336 RSWTSGSSGSA
-347 SVNIPMEAGEHILV
+347 SVDIPMEAGEHILV
-361 SGSLATVNPSANQ
+361 DGSLVAGSSTTNQ
-374 YDMRFPVSITAPPVP
+374 YDMRFPVSITAPIPP
-389 ETSPGDKPQPG
+389 ETSPGDRPYPG

-472 LSNYAQSNEIKLED
+472 LSSYAQSNEIKLED

-524 YDEDT
+524 YDAGST
-529 TDKVH
+529 QRLH
-534 TIANYPIWT
+534 TLANYPIWT
-543 VNRGRVENGEMTE
+543 INRGRMENGEMTE

-570 HVNKSDYM
+570 HINKSDYLR
-578 WPQVSVGYTLIRV
+578 PQVSVGYTLTPIR
-591 RLFTAY
+591 LYTAY

-612 INNILK
+612 IDNILK

-629 DSLDIQSLDLFDPIW
+629 DSLDIQSLDLFNPIW
-644 LEEPGFWFYV
+644 LEEHGFWFYV

-659 FQAEKIT
+659 FQAGKIT

>member
-1 MDKLSG
+1 
-7 DMNYELLMKG
+7 MNYELLMKG

-37 TNNLAELK
+37 INNLAELK
-45 DRNASYSQRISL
+45 DRHASYSQRISL

-66 FQFSFVIGSGSYV
+66 FQFSFVVGSGSSV
-79 PYMRFPCQLFYE
+79 PYMKFPCQLFYE
-91 GALISPVG
+91 GALISPAG
-99 AVLNIVDVSDESIG
+99 AVLNVVDVSDESIG

-136 DGMFLLKWYTD
+136 TGMFLLKWYTD
-147 TMGQIERRLVG
+147 TMGQAERYLSG
-158 PEGVKVLYFWLYATL
+158 PEESKVLYFWLYATL

-178 IPPIS
+178 VPPIS
-183 MEAIQQVREL
+183 MEAIRQVWEL

-201 WYDLVTWIFAREGYS
+201 WYDLVTWIFDQAGYS
-216 LETDVDPVDRDEMF
+216 LETDVDSVDRSEMF

-243 APKAS
+243 VPKAS

-253 QDPPIG
+253 KDTPIG
-259 TTVGV
+259 GLDGV
-264 VWQGFPGVTLSDPVA
+264 TWQGSPGVTLSDPVA
-279 GRLLMGTVAGTFNWM
+279 GRLIIDPIPGEFSWM

-306 WSNISAIRNGSVAVQ
+306 WSNTSAIQRGTVAVR
-321 VTHYKNDGTSAIVLI
+321 VTHYKNDGTSAIVLT

-347 SVNIPMEAGEHILV
+347 SVDIPMEAGEHILV
-361 SGSLATVNPSANQ
+361 SGTLRAGNFSTDQ
-374 YDMRFPVSITAPPVP
+374 YDMRFPVSITAPIPP
-389 ETSPGDKPQPG
+389 ETSPGDRPYPG

-459 KLIKGKDTKLTFQ
+459 KLIKGKDTKLTFR
-472 LSNYAQSNEIKLED
+472 LSSYAQSNEIKLED

-524 YDEDT
+524 YDEDST
-529 TDKVH
+529 SKTH
-534 TIANYPIWT
+534 TLANYPIWT
-543 VNRGRVENGEMTE
+543 INRVRMENREMTE

-570 HVNKSDYM
+570 HINKSDYM
-578 WPQVSVGYTLIRV
+578 WPQVSVGYTLTRV
-591 RLFTAY
+591 RLYTAY

-618 RPKILQTQILL
+618 RPKVLQTQILL
-629 DSLDIQSLDLFDPIW
+629 DSFDIQSLDLFNPIW
-644 LEEPGFWFYV
+644 LEEYGFWFYV

-659 FQAEKIT
+659 FQAGKIT
-666 KVDLIR
+666 KVDLIH

>member
-1 MDKLSG
+1 
-7 DMNYELLMKG
+7 MNYELLMKG
-17 IDGEVWSLDLPLDA
+17 IDSEVWSLDLPLDA

-37 TNNLAELK
+37 INNLAELK

-66 FQFSFVIGSGSYV
+66 FQFSFVVGSGSYV
-79 PYMRFPCQLFYE
+79 PYMKFPCQLFYE

-99 AVLNIVDVSDESIG
+99 AVLNIVDVSDTSIG
-113 IQIIGATADLFDTL
+113 VQILGATVDLFDTL

-136 DGMFLLKWYTD
+136 TGMFLLKWYTD
-147 TMGQIERRLVG
+147 TMGQAERYLSG
-158 PEGVKVLYFWLYATL
+158 PEESKVLYFWLYATL

-178 IPPIS
+178 VPPIS
-183 MEAIQQVREL
+183 TEAIQEVREL

-201 WYDLVTWIFAREGYS
+201 WHDLVTWIFDREGYS
-216 LETDVDPVDRDEMF
+216 LETDVDPVDRAEMF

-243 APKAS
+243 VPEAS

-253 QDPPIG
+253 QDTPPG
-259 TTVGV
+259 GLAGV
-264 VWQGFPGVTLSDPVA
+264 TWQGSPGVTLSDPVA
-279 GRLLMGTVAGTFNWM
+279 GRLTINTISGEFSWM

-306 WSNISAIRNGSVAVQ
+306 WSNTSAIQRGTVSVR
-321 VTHYKNDGTSAIVLI
+321 VTHYKNDGTSAIVLT
-336 RSWSSGSSGSA
+336 RSWTSGSSGSA
-347 SVNIPMEAGEHILV
+347 SVDIPMEAGEHILV
-361 SGSLATVNPSANQ
+361 SGSLLAGNFSTDQ
-374 YDMRFPVSITAPPVP
+374 YDMRFPVSITAPIPS
-389 ETSPGDKPQPG
+389 ETSPGDRPYPG

-413 LGDIVKAFFQL
+413 LGDIVKAFLQL

-438 RAYSVQEFYNR
+438 KAYSVQEFYNR

-472 LSNYAQSNEIKLED
+472 LSSYAQSNEIKLED

-524 YDEDT
+524 YDAGST
-529 TDKVH
+529 QRLH
-534 TIANYPIWT
+534 TLANYPIWT
-543 VNRGRVENGEMTE
+543 INRGRMENGEMTE

-570 HVNKSDYM
+570 HINKSDYLR
-578 WPQVSVGYTLIRV
+578 PQVSVGYTLTPIR
-591 RLFTAY
+591 LYTAY

-629 DSLDIQSLDLFDPIW
+629 DSLDIQSLDLFNPIW
-644 LEEPGFWFYV
+644 LEEHGFWFYV

-659 FQAEKIT
+659 FQAGKIT

>member
-1 MDKLSG
+1 
-7 DMNYELLMKG
+7 MNYELLMKG

-37 TNNLAELK
+37 INNLAELK

-79 PYMRFPCQLFYE
+79 PYMKFPCQLFYE
-91 GALISPVG
+91 GALLSPAG
-99 AVLNIVDVSDESIG
+99 AVLNIVDVSDTSIG
-113 IQIIGATADLFDTL
+113 VQILGATADLFDTL

-136 DGMFLLKWYTD
+136 DGMFLLKWYTN
-147 TMGQIERRLVG
+147 TMGQTKRYLSG
-158 PEGVKVLYFWLYATL
+158 PEGSKVLYFWLYATL

-178 IPPIS
+178 VPPIS
-183 MEAIQQVREL
+183 MEAIRQVREL

-201 WYDLVTWIFAREGYS
+201 WYDLVTWIFDRAGYS
-216 LETDVDPVDRDEMF
+216 LETDVDSVDRSEMF

-243 APKAS
+243 VPKVS

-264 VWQGFPGVTLSDPVA
+264 IWQGYPGVTLSDPIA
-279 GRLLMGTVAGTFNWM
+279 GRLMMMDPESGAFSWM
-294 TLWDTTITFSFS
+294 TLWDTTITFNFS

-321 VTHYKNDGTSAIVLI
+321 VTHYKNDGTSARVLT
-336 RSWSSGSSGSA
+336 RSWMSGSYGSA
-347 SVNIPMEAGEHILV
+347 SVDIPMEAGEHILV
-361 SGSLATVNPSANQ
+361 SGALNTVNPSANQ
-374 YDMRFPVSITAPPVP
+374 YDMRFPVSITAPAP

-438 RAYSVQEFYNR
+438 RAYSVREFYNR

-524 YDEDT
+524 YDEDST
-529 TDKVH
+529 SKTH
-534 TIANYPIWT
+534 TLANYPIWT
-543 VNRGRVENGEMTE
+543 INRGRMENGEMTE

-570 HVNKSDYM
+570 HINKSDYM
-578 WPQVSVGYTLIRV
+578 WPQVSVGFTLKRV
-591 RLFTAY
+591 RLYTAY
-597 FKNLNYYVPKYYDKL
+597 FKNLNYYVPKYYDKF

-618 RPKILQTQILL
+618 RPKVLQTQILL
-629 DSLDIQSLDLFDPIW
+629 DSLDIQSLDLFNPIW
-644 LEEPGFWFYV
+644 LEEHGFWFYV

-659 FQAEKIT
+659 FQAGKIT

>member
-1 MDKLSG
+1 
-7 DMNYELLMKG
+7 MNYELLMKG

-37 TNNLAELK
+37 INSLAELK

-66 FQFSFVIGSGSYV
+66 FQFSFVVGSGSYV
-79 PYMRFPCQLFYE
+79 PYMKFPCQLFYE
-91 GALISPVG
+91 GALISPAG
-99 AVLNIVDVSDESIG
+99 AVLNIVDVSDTSIG
-113 IQIIGATADLFDTL
+113 VQILGATADLFDTL

-136 DGMFLLKWYTD
+136 DGTFLLKWYTD
-147 TMGQIERRLVG
+147 TMGQAERYLSG
-158 PEGVKVLYFWLYATL
+158 TEESKVLYFWLYATL

-178 IPPIS
+178 VPPIS
-183 MEAIQQVREL
+183 MEAIRQVREL

-201 WYDLVTWIFAREGYS
+201 LYDLVTWIFDRAGYS
-216 LETDVDPVDRDEMF
+216 LETDVDPVDRAEMF

-259 TTVGV
+259 TIVGV
-264 VWQGFPGVTLSDPVA
+264 IWQGYPGVTLSDPVA
-279 GRLLMGTVAGTFNWM
+279 GRLMMMGTVSGTFSWM

-321 VTHYKNDGTSAIVLI
+321 VTHYKNDGTSAIVLT
-336 RSWSSGSSGSA
+336 RSWSSGSFGSA
-347 SVNIPMEAGEHILV
+347 SVDIPMEAGEHIQV
-361 SGSLATVNPSANQ
+361 SGSLATINSPSANQ

-472 LSNYAQSNEIKLED
+472 LSSYAQSNEIKLED

-504 LQPTKLLFQIGFL
+504 LQPTKPLFQIGFL

-524 YDEDT
+524 YDKDST
-529 TDKVH
+529 RKTH
-534 TIANYPIWT
+534 TLANYPIWT
-543 VNRGRVENGEMTE
+543 INRGRMENGEMTE

-570 HVNKSDYM
+570 HINKSDYM
-578 WPQVSVGYTLIRV
+578 WPQVSVGYTLTRIR
-591 RLFTAY
+591 LYTAY

-629 DSLDIQSLDLFDPIW
+629 DSLDIQSLDLFNPIW
-644 LEEPGFWFYV
+644 LEEHGFWFYV

-659 FQAEKIT
+659 FQAGKIT

>member
-1 MDKLSG
+1 
-7 DMNYELLMKG
+7 MNYELLMKG

-37 TNNLAELK
+37 INNLAELK

-66 FQFSFVIGSGSYV
+66 FQFSFVVGSGSYV
-79 PYMRFPCQLFYE
+79 PYMKFPCQLFYE
-91 GALISPVG
+91 GALISPAG
-99 AVLNIVDVSDESIG
+99 AVLNIVDVSDTSIG
-113 IQIIGATADLFDTL
+113 VQIIGAIADLFDTL

-136 DGMFLLKWYTD
+136 TGMFLLKWYTD
-147 TMGQIERRLVG
+147 TMGQAERYLSG
-158 PEGVKVLYFWLYATL
+158 SEESKVLYFWLYATL

-178 IPPIS
+178 VPPIS
-183 MEAIQQVREL
+183 TEAIQEVREL

-201 WYDLVTWIFAREGYS
+201 WYDLVTWIFDREGYS
-216 LETDVDPVDRDEMF
+216 LETDVDPVDRAEMF

-243 APKAS
+243 VPKAS

-253 QDPPIG
+253 RDTPPG
-259 TTVGV
+259 GLDGV
-264 VWQGFPGVTLSDPVA
+264 TWQGSPGVTLSDPVA
-279 GRLLMGTVAGTFNWM
+279 GRLIINPIPGEFSWM
-294 TLWDTTITFSFS
+294 TIWDTTITFSFS
-306 WSNISAIRNGSVAVQ
+306 WSNTSAIQRGTVAVR
-321 VTHYKNDGTSAIVLI
+321 VTHYKNDGTSAIVLT
-336 RSWSSGSSGSA
+336 RSWTSGSSGSA
-347 SVNIPMEAGEHILV
+347 SVDIPMEAGEHILV
-361 SGSLATVNPSANQ
+361 SGTLLAGNFSTDQ
-374 YDMRFPVSITAPPVP
+374 YDMRFPVSITAPIPP
-389 ETSPGDKPQPG
+389 ETSPGDKPYPG

-424 FGLTIDVNPATKVA
+424 LGLTIDVNPATKVA

-472 LSNYAQSNEIKLED
+472 LSSYAQSNEIKLED

-524 YDEDT
+524 YDAGST
-529 TDKVH
+529 QRLH
-534 TIANYPIWT
+534 TLANYPIWT
-543 VNRGRVENGEMTE
+543 INRGRMENGEMTE
-556 TTWEYNALSKPMVV
+556 TTWEYNVLSKPMVV
-570 HVNKSDYM
+570 HINKSDYLR
-578 WPQVSVGYTLIRV
+578 PQVSVGYTLTPIR
-591 RLFTAY
+591 LCTAR
-597 FKNLNYYVPKYYDKL
+597 FKSLNYYVPKYYGKL
-612 INNILK
+612 IDNILK

-629 DSLDIQSLDLFDPIW
+629 DSLDIQSLDLFNPVW
-644 LEEPGFWFYV
+644 LEEHGFWFYV

-659 FQAEKIT
+659 FQAGKIT

>member
-1 MDKLSG
+1 
-7 DMNYELLMKG
+7 MNYELLMKG

-37 TNNLAELK
+37 INNLAELK

-66 FQFSFVIGSGSYV
+66 FQFSFVVGSGSCV
-79 PYMRFPCQLFYE
+79 PYMKFPCQLFYE
-91 GALISPVG
+91 GALISPAG
-99 AVLNIVDVSDESIG
+99 AVLNIVDVSDTSIG
-113 IQIIGATADLFDTL
+113 VQILGATVDLFDTL

-147 TMGQIERRLVG
+147 TMGQTERYLSG
-158 PEGVKVLYFWLYATL
+158 PGEVKVLYFWLYATL

-178 IPPIS
+178 FPPFA
-183 MEAIQQVREL
+183 MEAIRQVGEL

-201 WYDLVTWIFAREGYS
+201 WYDLVTWIFDRAGYS
-216 LETDVDPVDRDEMF
+216 LETDVDPVDRAEMF
-230 LPCTYPVLADNPN
+230 LPCTYPVLADNPK
-243 APKAS
+243 APGAS
-248 GTGWI
+248 GIGWI
-253 QDPPIG
+253 RDF
-259 TTVGV
+259 TVGTPAGV
-264 VWQGFPGVTLSDPVA
+264 IWEGSPGVTLRDPVA
-279 GRLLMGTVAGTFNWM
+279 GRLNIGPGSGTFSWM
-294 TLWDTTITFSFS
+294 TLWDTTITFRFS
-306 WSNISAIRNGSVAVQ
+306 WSNISAIRNSRVAVE
-321 VTHYKNDGTSAIVLI
+321 VTHYKNDGTSAVVLT
-336 RSWSSGSSGSA
+336 RSWSTGSSGSA
-347 SVNIPMEAGEHILV
+347 SVDIQMEAGEQIRV
-361 SGSLATVNPSANQ
+361 SGTLAVIINPVSSF
-374 YDMRFPVSITAPPVP
+374 DMRFPVSITAPPVP

-413 LGDIVKAFFQL
+413 LGDIVKAFVQL
-424 FGLTIDVNPATKVA
+424 FGLTVDVNPVTKVA
-438 RAYSVQEFYNR
+438 RAYSIQEFYNR

-472 LSNYAQSNEIKLED
+472 LSSYAQANEIKLED

-517 AGLNQTL
+517 AGLNQSL
-524 YDEDT
+524 YDAGST
-529 TDKVH
+529 NKIH
-534 TIANYPIWT
+534 TLANYPIWAI
-543 VNRGRVENGEMTE
+543 NRGQMENGEVTE
-556 TTWEYNALSKPMVV
+556 TTWEYNVLSKPMVV
-570 HVNKSDYM
+570 RIDKSDYM
-578 WPQVSVGYTLIRV
+578 RPVVSVGYTRTQV
-591 RLFTAY
+591 RLYTAY

-618 RPKILQTQILL
+618 RPKILQVQILL
-629 DSLDIQSLDLFDPIW
+629 DSFDIQSLDLFNPIW
-644 LEEPGFWFYV
+644 LEEHGFWFYV

-659 FQAEKIT
+659 FQAGKIP

>member
-1 MDKLSG
+1 
-7 DMNYELLMKG
+7 MNYELLMKG

-37 TNNLAELK
+37 INNLSELK

-66 FQFSFVIGSGSYV
+66 FQFSFVVGSGSSV
-79 PYMRFPCQLFYE
+79 PYMKFPCQLFYE
-91 GALISPVG
+91 GALISPAG
-99 AVLNIVDVSDESIG
+99 AVLNIVDVSDTSIG
-113 IQIIGATADLFDTL
+113 VQILGATVDLFDTL

-147 TMGQIERRLVG
+147 TMGQTERHLSG
-158 PEGVKVLYFWLYATL
+158 SGEVKVLYFWLYATL

-178 IPPIS
+178 FPPFA
-183 MEAIQQVREL
+183 MEAIRQVSEL

-201 WYDLVTWIFAREGYS
+201 WYDLVTWIFDRAGYS
-216 LETDVDPVDRDEMF
+216 LETDVDLVDRTEMF
-230 LPCTYPVLADNPN
+230 LPCTYPVLADNPK
-243 APKAS
+243 APRAS
-248 GTGWI
+248 GIGWI
-253 QDPPIG
+253 RNF
-259 TTVGV
+259 TVGTPAGV
-264 VWQGFPGVTLSDPVA
+264 IWKGSPGVTLSDPVA
-279 GRLLMGTVAGTFNWM
+279 GRLTIGTQSGTFSWM
-294 TLWDTTITFSFS
+294 TLWDTTITFRFS
-306 WSNISAIRNGSVAVQ
+306 WSNISAIQKSRVAVE
-321 VTHYKNDGTSAIVLI
+321 VTHYKNDGTSAVVLT
-336 RSWSSGSSGSA
+336 RSWSTGSSGSA
-347 SVNIPMEAGEHILV
+347 SVDIQMEAGEHILV
-361 SGSLATVNPSANQ
+361 SGTLSVITNPSNSF
-374 YDMRFPVSITAPPVP
+374 DMRFPVSITAPPVP

-413 LGDIVKAFFQL
+413 LGDIVKAFVQL
-424 FGLTIDVNPATKVA
+424 FGLTVDVNPVTKVA
-438 RAYSVQEFYNR
+438 RAYSIQEFYNR

-472 LSNYAQSNEIKLED
+472 LSSYAQSNEIKLED

-517 AGLNQTL
+517 AGLNQKL
-524 YDEDT
+524 YDADT
-529 TDKVH
+529 TNKSH
-534 TIANYPIWT
+534 TLANYPIWT
-543 VNRGRVENGEMTE
+543 INRGRVENGEVTE
-556 TTWEYNALSKPMVV
+556 TTWEYNVLSKPMVV
-570 HVNKSDYM
+570 HIDKSDFM
-578 WPQVSVGYTLIRV
+578 RPGVKVGHTLTRIR
-591 RLFTAY
+591 LYTAY

-618 RPKILQTQILL
+618 RPKILQVQILL
-629 DSLDIQSLDLFDPIW
+629 DSLDIQSLDLFNPIW
-644 LEEPGFWFYV
+644 LEEHGFWFYV

-659 FQAEKIT
+659 FQAGKIP

>member
-1 MDKLSG
+1 
-7 DMNYELLMKG
+7 MNYELLMKG

-37 TNNLAELK
+37 INNLAELK

-66 FQFSFVIGSGSYV
+66 FQFNFVVGSGSYV
-79 PYMRFPCQLFYE
+79 PYMKFPCQLFYE
-91 GALISPVG
+91 GALISPAG
-99 AVLNIVDVSDESIG
+99 AVLNIVDVSDTSIG
-113 IQIIGATADLFDTL
+113 VQILGATADLFDTL

-136 DGMFLLKWYTD
+136 TGMFLLKWYTN
-147 TMGQIERRLVG
+147 TMGQSERYLSG
-158 PEGVKVLYFWLYATL
+158 PEESKVLYFWLYATL

-178 IPPIS
+178 VPPIS
-183 MEAIQQVREL
+183 MEAIRQVWEL

-201 WYDLVTWIFAREGYS
+201 WYDLVTWIFDRAGYS
-216 LETDVDPVDRDEMF
+216 LETDVDPVDRSEMF

-243 APKAS
+243 VPKAS

-253 QDPPIG
+253 KDTPPG
-259 TTVGV
+259 GLDNVT
-264 VWQGFPGVTLSDPVA
+264 WQGSPGVTLSDPVA
-279 GRLLMGTVAGTFNWM
+279 GRLIIDTISGEFSWM

-306 WSNISAIRNGSVAVQ
+306 WSNTSAIRGGTVTVG
-321 VTHYKNDGTSAIVLI
+321 VTHYKNDGTNAIVLT
-336 RSWSSGSSGSA
+336 RSWTSGSSGSA

-361 SGSLATVNPSANQ
+361 FVSLLASNFSTDQ
-374 YDMRFPVSITAPPVP
+374 YDMRFPVSITAPIPQ
-389 ETSPGDKPQPG
+389 ETSPGDRPYPG

-413 LGDIVKAFFQL
+413 LGDIVKAFVQL
-424 FGLTIDVNPATKVA
+424 FGLTIDVNPAAKVA
-438 RAYSVQEFYNR
+438 RAYSIREFYNR

-472 LSNYAQSNEIKLED
+472 LSSYAQSNEIKLED

-524 YDEDT
+524 YDEDST
-529 TDKVH
+529 QRLH
-534 TIANYPIWT
+534 TLANYPIWT
-543 VNRGRVENGEMTE
+543 INRGRMENGEMTE
-556 TTWEYNALSKPMVV
+556 TTWEYNVLSKPMVV
-570 HVNKSDYM
+570 HINKSDYM
-578 WPQVSVGYTLIRV
+578 RPQVSVGYALTQM
-591 RLFTAY
+591 RLYTAR
-597 FKNLNYYVPKYYDKL
+597 FKSLNYYVPKYYGKL
-612 INNILK
+612 IDNILK

-629 DSLDIQSLDLFDPIW
+629 DSLDIQSLDLFNPIW
-644 LEEPGFWFYV
+644 LEEHGFWFYV

-659 FQAEKIT
+659 FQAGEIT